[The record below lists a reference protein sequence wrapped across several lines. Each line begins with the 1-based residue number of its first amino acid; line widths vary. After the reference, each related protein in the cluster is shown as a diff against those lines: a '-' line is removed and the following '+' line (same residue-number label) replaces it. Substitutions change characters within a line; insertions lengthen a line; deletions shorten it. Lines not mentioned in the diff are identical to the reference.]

1 MTCNRALLMKIDLK
15 FIRNLKT
22 LTKIK
27 HRETKVL
34 LLILQGVKKI
44 ISTKLLTF
52 CITMTVNLNLKMK
65 NKQLEDCR
73 RSPMTTH

>member
-15 FIRNLKT
+15 FIKNLKT
-22 LTKIK
+22 LIKIK

-65 NKQLEDCR
+65 NKQLEDCQ